1 MDIANVASAAS
12 LSVGRLR
19 RVHVIATTLCAAVF
33 TVAFPALAQT
43 YPTKTIRLI
52 VPFAPGGPNDFLG
65 RLVAQ
70 KVTEQVGQTVV
81 VENRGG
87 AGGTVGMEAAAKS
100 PGDGYTYV
108 MGGTSNMA
116 LAPSLYAKL
125 PYDPVKD
132 FTPIINV
139 AHVPYALAVNP
150 TVPASTVKEL
160 IALAARRPGNLS
172 YGSSGTGSVS
182 SLAAELLKAMS
193 KTEIVHVPYKGT
205 APALTD
211 VVAGQIDMMF
221 ADLAVIQPHAAA
233 GKLRVL
239 AVTGAR
245 RLAAAPT
252 LPTIAEAGLRGYDVS
267 PWFGVVAP
275 AGVAREIVA
284 KMNAVIASGLKS
296 PDAVQRLNTLGYEPI
311 GGSAEQFA
319 ATIKSDVVKYGKVI
333 RAAGI
338 KADL

>member
-1 MDIANVASAAS
+1 MKRRTSAAS
-12 LSVGRLR
+12 NGF
-19 RVHVIATTLCAAVF
+19 IASMIAAAALCAM
-33 TVAFPALAQT
+33 PAHGQS

-65 RLVAQ
+65 RLVGQ
-70 KVTEQVGQTVV
+70 KVTEQIGHTVV

-87 AGGTVGMEAAAKS
+87 AGGTVGMDAAAKS
-100 PGDGYTYV
+100 AGDGYTLA

-116 LAPSLYAKL
+116 VAPSLYRKL

-132 FTPIINV
+132 FTAIINV

-150 TVPASTVKEL
+150 TVPAKTVKEV
-160 IALAARRPGNLS
+160 IALAARKPGDLS

-182 SLAAELLKAMS
+182 SLAAELLNAMS
-193 KTEIVHVPYKGT
+193 KVSIVHVPYKGT

-221 ADLAVIQPHAAA
+221 ADLAVIQPHATA
-233 GKLRVL
+233 GKLRVI
-239 AVTGAR
+239 AVTGAK
-245 RLAAAPT
+245 RLSSAPN
-252 LPTIAEAGLRGYDVS
+252 LPTIAESGLPGYDVS

-275 AGVAREIVA
+275 AGVPRDIVTKLNTIIGA
-284 KMNAVIASGLKS
+284 GLKS
-296 PDAVQRLNTLGYEPI
+296 QDVLQRLNTLGYEPI
-311 GGSAEQFA
+311 GGTPEQFA
-319 ATIKSDVVKYGKVI
+319 ATIKSDIAKYGKVI

>member
-1 MDIANVASAAS
+1 MTSTKAAAAN
-12 LSVGRLR
+12 
-19 RVHVIATTLCAAVF
+19 
-33 TVAFPALAQT
+33 ALAIFLAAAGSSLPVHAQS
-43 YPTKTIRLI
+43 YPAKTIRLI

-65 RLVAQ
+65 RLVGQ

-81 VENRGG
+81 VDNRGG
-87 AGGTVGMEAAAKS
+87 AGGTVGMDVAAKS
-100 PGDGYTYV
+100 PGDGYTLA

-116 LAPSLYAKL
+116 IAPSLYKKL

-132 FTPIINV
+132 FTAIINV

-150 TVPASTVKEL
+150 TVPAKTVKEL
-160 IALAARRPGNLS
+160 VALAGRKAGNLS

-182 SLAAELLKAMS
+182 SLAAELLNAMS
-193 KTEIVHVPYKGT
+193 KVSIVHVPYKGT

-221 ADLAVIQPHAAA
+221 ADLAVIQPYATA
-233 GKLRVL
+233 GKLRVI
-239 AVTGAR
+239 AVTGAK
-245 RLAAAPT
+245 RLASAPS
-252 LPTIAEAGLRGYDVS
+252 LPTIAESGLRGYDVS

-275 AGVAREIVA
+275 AGMPREIVN
-284 KMNAVIASGLKS
+284 KLNSVIAAGLKA
-296 PDAVQRLNTLGYEPI
+296 PDAQQRLHALGYELI

-319 ATIKSDVVKYGKVI
+319 ATIKSDVAKYGKVI